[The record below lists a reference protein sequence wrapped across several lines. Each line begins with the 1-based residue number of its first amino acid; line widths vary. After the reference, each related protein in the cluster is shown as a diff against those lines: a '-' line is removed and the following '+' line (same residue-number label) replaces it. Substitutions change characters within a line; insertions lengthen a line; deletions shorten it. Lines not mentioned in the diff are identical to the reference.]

1 VHDLPV
7 AGSVVGGP
15 LREAGAVGVAGAREV
30 GPVGA
35 DLVGELAVF
44 GTPDGF
50 GARVE
55 GAEDVL
61 DVVGV
66 EGAENGLME
75 FVAGGS
81 EVEAEA
87 VDGGFAGGDLG
98 FEPAPGGVGDEA
110 VGGEVAG

>member
-7 AGSVVGGP
+7 AWSVIGWP
-15 LREAGAVGVAGAREV
+15 LREASAVGVADAREV

-61 DVVGV
+61 DVVRV
-66 EGAENGLME
+66 EGAEDGLME

-87 VDGGFAGGDLG
+87 VDGGFAGGYVR
-98 FEPAPGGVGDEA
+98 FEPAPGGVCDEA
-110 VGGEVAG
+110 VAGVVAG